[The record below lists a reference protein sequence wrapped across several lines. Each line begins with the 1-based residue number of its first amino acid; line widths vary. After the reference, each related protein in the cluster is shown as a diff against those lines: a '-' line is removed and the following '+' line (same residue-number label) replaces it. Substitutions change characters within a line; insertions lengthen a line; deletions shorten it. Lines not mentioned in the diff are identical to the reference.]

1 MLYVNP
7 CYPDLFDVHGS
18 RWVYSAANDRNGNT
32 KPYMERNSATDDV
45 NDYCGKN
52 FPGVTD
58 CWHKVSLYNG
68 ASNYHADVTVVVT
81 DGTTVTL
88 FDVLDSYTNDGMY
101 GHNDCRIP
109 YNKWFDY
116 IFHYTL
122 QTHSDGKVHLHAD
135 GIAGTHAYTGRY
147 FLAELSSE
155 AKITGIRIRASF
167 NIRDLIIADFKLYKN
182 DEIKELPITA
192 HGGNFVS
199 SANNTYDLET
209 VGAVGTVTLDTSSIT
224 TADYQLLG
232 GAYKCTASR
241 NNEDIN
247 ALSINYGGVTSDY
260 TLADGSQILTAG
272 STNVTKDSL
281 STVTVTAKKV

>member
-1 MLYVNP
+1 MLYINP

-18 RWVYSAANDRNGNT
+18 RWVYTAANDRNGNI
-32 KPYMERNSATDDV
+32 KPYMDRNSATDDV
-45 NDYCGKN
+45 NDYCGKT

-58 CWHKVSLYNG
+58 CWQKVSLYNG

-88 FDVLDSYTNDGMY
+88 VDILDSYTNNGMY

-109 YNKWFDY
+109 YNQWFDY

-122 QTHSDGKVHLHAD
+122 QTHTDGKVYLHAD
-135 GIAGTHAYTGRY
+135 GIAGTHAYTGKY
-147 FLAELSSE
+147 YATGFSSA
-155 AKITGIRIRASF
+155 AKMTEIRIRSSF

-182 DEIKELPITA
+182 DEIKELTTTA

-232 GAYKCTASR
+232 GSYICTASR

-247 ALSINYGGVTSDY
+247 ALTVNYGGVTSDY
-260 TLADGSQILTAG
+260 TLADGDQILNTG

-281 STVTVTAKKV
+281 GTVTITAKKV